1 MIKTDSRSEN
11 KFELVRNLMIQ
22 HCIKQQIIDC
32 LADIKN
38 EASNLLE
45 QIPMQNV
52 YKYHLVSLLE
62 FTLNRCK
69 K

>member
-11 KFELVRNLMIQ
+11 KFEFIRNLMIQ
-22 HCIKQQIIDC
+22 HCFKQQIIDC

-45 QIPMQNV
+45 QISMQNI
-52 YKYHLVSLLE
+52 
-62 FTLNRCK
+62 F
-69 K
+69 